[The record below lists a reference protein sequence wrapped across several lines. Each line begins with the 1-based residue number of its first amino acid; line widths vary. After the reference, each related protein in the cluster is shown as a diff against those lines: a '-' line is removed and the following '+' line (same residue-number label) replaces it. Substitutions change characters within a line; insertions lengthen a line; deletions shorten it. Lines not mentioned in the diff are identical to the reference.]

1 MLWCHFLFLLF
12 LFFKSK
18 GTVLIFSEASKGK
31 GKNQCID
38 PYNGFQ
44 CYPSFRKCPVTE
56 KHFSNRKVQTDL
68 M

>member
-1 MLWCHFLFLLF
+1 MVSTFFFFYFLKAKELF
-12 LFFKSK
+12 LF
-18 GTVLIFSEASKGK
+18 FSEASKDK